1 MKNIISRNQQQGFS
15 LFFVMILMLVIAF
28 LVIVTSQ
35 SSVTEMRMSTN
46 EADRKYALSL
56 AETGLRDGEYFIKN
70 VVDENTPTTFK
81 ANCENG
87 LCLPVKGSYSDGHAN
102 APFKFDKS
110 ASSDYQAW
118 TRCASGTASTN
129 PDSCI
134 GKTVLDESCEAART
148 CKTTGDGKMHYVIEY
163 LGVRTDLNSSG
174 TEYDHFRITSR
185 ARGQNKDTVVTLQSY
200 VELLR

>member
-1 MKNIISRNQQQGFS
+1 MKNIVSRNQQQGFS

-56 AETGLRDGEYFIKN
+56 AETGLQDGEYFIKN
-70 VVDENTPTTFK
+70 VVDAQTKTIFT
-81 ANCENG
+81 AGCTNG
-87 LCLPVKGSYSDGHAN
+87 LCSPVKDSYSNSHVN
-102 APFKFDKS
+102 APFEFDKS
-110 ASSDYQAW
+110 TSSDYQAW
-118 TRCASGTASTN
+118 TRCAANTATAN

-134 GKTVLDESCEAART
+134 GKTVLDENCEAART
-148 CKTTGDGKMHYVIEY
+148 CKKTGDGKTYYVIEY
-163 LGVRTDLNSSG
+163 LGARTDSNSTG

-185 ARGQNKDTVVTLQSY
+185 ARGQNKDTMVTLQSY
-200 VELLR
+200 VELSR

>member
-1 MKNIISRNQQQGFS
+1 MKNIVSRNQQQGFS

-56 AETGLRDGEYFIKN
+56 AETGLQDGEYFIKK

-81 ANCENG
+81 ANCESG
-87 LCLPVKGSYSDGHAN
+87 LCLPVSGSYSDGHEN

-118 TRCASGTASTN
+118 TRCAKNTATAN

-134 GKTVLDESCEAART
+134 GKTVLDENCEAART
-148 CKTTGDGKMHYVIEY
+148 CKKTGDGKTYYVIEY
-163 LGVRTDLNSSG
+163 LGARTDSNSTG

-185 ARGQNKDTVVTLQSY
+185 ARGQNKDTMVTLQSY
-200 VELLR
+200 VELSR